1 MDPSGEI
8 QMSENTSPKL
18 VSVGFIARHKG
29 FPDTFAGHGC
39 RAKLY
44 ATPGLAR
51 MGSRSAYVPNSGDDS
66 SWEILEVFV
75 KEAE

>member
-1 MDPSGEI
+1 
-8 QMSENTSPKL
+8 MSENTSPKL
-18 VSVGFIARHKG
+18 VSVGFIARHRTA
-29 FPDTFAGHGC
+29 PTLFAGHKC

-51 MGSRSAYVPNSGDDS
+51 RGIGAAYVRDSGKES
-66 SWEILEVFV
+66 AWEILEVFV